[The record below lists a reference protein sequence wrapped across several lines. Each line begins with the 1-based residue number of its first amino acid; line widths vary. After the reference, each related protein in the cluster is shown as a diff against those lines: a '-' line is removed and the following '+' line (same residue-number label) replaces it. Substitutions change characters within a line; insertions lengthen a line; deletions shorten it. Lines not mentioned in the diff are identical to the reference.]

1 MLLPLCVDRGGS
13 GRSRNTLVSAL
24 VSVVD
29 EPTIWDLIQ
38 ANLIVYPALVNI
50 DRLLRTYLVFGG
62 KKWHFFFAFS
72 VLLFVIG
79 GIGNQIGSWIQ
90 RDRVRGMG
98 AAFAACLGYYR
109 ATGMATLSLFRF
121 VDTPFTASTIFWL
134 DTSILLLQ
142 QRPGHLVAW
151 ISGGMAGHMF
161 GRMHRQWL
169 AEGVRS
175 NASAALHK
183 TAQSFFNF

>member
-1 MLLPLCVDRGGS
+1 
-13 GRSRNTLVSAL
+13 
-24 VSVVD
+24 VD

-50 DRLLRTYLVFGG
+50 DRLVRTYLVFEG

-72 VLLFVIG
+72 ILVFVIG

-109 ATGMATLSLFRF
+109 ATDLSTLSLFRF
-121 VDTPFTASTIFWL
+121 VDTPFTASTLFWL
-134 DTSILLLQ
+134 DASMLLLQ

-161 GRMHRQWL
+161 GHMHRQWL

-175 NASAALHK
+175 KASAALHK